1 MVTLWTEV
9 LIPLIIN
16 QALNNCYQLFV
27 FVIIV
32 MLQKNICAKSI
43 EWHKIT
49 LLYMCVVIKCAC
61 CLFIIGVFY
70 TSLCYWKC
78 IYVKTIHYER
88 AFRHRKYQ
96 NTRCCSCWVTTI
108 NSWRWHFIVFLC
120 QQQWW
125 HFISLSHVC
134 SPRYR
139 IAVLTLARFISY
151 CPSYILLFWHQT
163 CLHYAR
169 SIVLVH
175 VCE

>member
-1 MVTLWTEV
+1 MLSIVRVRYYCHVTKKYLCQKYWMT
-9 LIPLIIN
+9 
-16 QALNNCYQLFV
+16 QNN
-27 FVIIV
+27 IIV
-32 MLQKNICAKSI
+32 YVCRYQ
-43 EWHKIT
+43 
-49 LLYMCVVIKCAC
+49 MCL
-61 CLFIIGVFY
+61 LFIY
-70 TSLCYWKC
+70 YWGILYFSMLLKC
-78 IYVKTIHYER
+78 IYVKKIQYER